1 MGKPTLADVR
11 RWAHDTRILSPGPFA
26 DLATERGD
34 LASAY
39 LALEEAARPFALC
52 RRAVVG
58 LERCGTTNTTGTCGG
73 CRLAAALLEEET

>member
-1 MGKPTLADVR
+1 MGKPTLAGVR

-39 LALEEAARPFALC
+39 LALEEAARLFA
-52 RRAVVG
+52 
-58 LERCGTTNTTGTCGG
+58 EWCGCALSDDEPCNG